1 MNLESDEFFKIPISM
16 KFRGPI
22 FFSILIIGLLVAAY
36 YPKAEDSQKEAVLLQ
51 TILNGFGQ
59 LHYRPK
65 PVDDDFSKEV
75 YDLYLDRLDGGH
87 RFLTQKDMDQLQ
99 AYQLE
104 LDDEARAG
112 NFEFFDRSMALLDAA
127 TQKVR
132 GYYREALAQPFDY
145 TVDESFELDGEK
157 RGYAKDDAA
166 LKEFWHKYAKYQT
179 LQRLSDK
186 LQEQKEEKGEE
197 VKAKS
202 FEQLEQDAREGAL
215 KYFDDWFTRLGKL
228 KREDRL
234 SIYLNAITQIFDPH
248 SEYLQPIEKENFDIN
263 FSGRLE
269 GIGASLLSEGDYT
282 KVARVIVGG
291 PAWKQKELAEDDII
305 LKVKQESEKDPVD
318 ITGMVLNDVVQLI
331 RGKKDTKVTL
341 TIKKVDGTV
350 KDITI
355 VRDVVIVDEQF
366 AKSLILGGDKPDEK
380 VGYIYLPG
388 FYADFE
394 NSNGRFCSKDVANEI
409 AKLEAENVKGIILD
423 LRYNGGGALNDAV
436 KMTGFFIES
445 GPIVQLKSRD
455 RSAEVLRDVDPRV
468 QYDGPLIVMVNSY
481 SASASEILAAALQ
494 DYGRAVIVGSTST
507 FGKGTAQNFVDLDRT
522 IRGFNEL
529 KPLGDIKITTQKFYR
544 INGGSTQ
551 LKGVIPDIVLPDN
564 FYYIKTG
571 ERDREYAMEWTE
583 IEPVNYSQNVFRA
596 SHLNELKK
604 LSEARVAK
612 SEIFQKILDNAK
624 RLEELRE
631 ESEYPLNLQAYEK
644 ITEEQEAESARFDN
658 MFDKAVNPNV
668 ANLGVDLPDI
678 NIDDSRKARNE
689 EWIKSISKDVYLQET
704 LHIMHD
710 LIALQ

>member
-1 MNLESDEFFKIPISM
+1 M